1 MRPNFAR
8 AALRKTRKARVLE
21 RTKRTRLTTRAS
33 VHLDMIRG
41 AAAVAV
47 LVGHVR
53 GLFFLTYH
61 ELPHKS
67 AALAAVYAV
76 TGLGHQAVIVFF
88 VLSGFF
94 IVSSILESLAK
105 GQWSWKIYLVNRIV
119 RLSLV
124 LAPAL
129 AITWAADRAGAAMT
143 ASAAFYERPLAY
155 FTSVGAASMDTLRN
169 FFGSLFYLQGI
180 VAQPYGS
187 NGPLWSLSYE
197 FWYYLLFPLLLCAW
211 IKRYRPAE
219 RGMCLA
225 LAVIAAWFVG
235 QTIAMYFLLWLVGGA
250 IAYSFARMKSPL
262 RNSYGAALGMIL
274 FAASLALSFRHP
286 VESPF
291 LLDAIVALGFG
302 MWMNALVRRADG
314 PVAARYAQTA
324 RMFAG
329 FSYTLYAVHFP
340 LLFLFRARFMGDRV
354 WAPDWL
360 HLFYGIVIAGVAVAI
375 AWAIAQ
381 VTEAKTAAVRRM
393 VMRMLPRGASA
404 PAQSS

>member
-1 MRPNFAR
+1 M
-8 AALRKTRKARVLE
+8 LE
-21 RTKRTRLTTRAS
+21 GTKRTRLTARAS

-105 GQWSWKIYLVNRIV
+105 AQWSWKIYLVNRIV

-169 FFGSLFYLQGI
+169 FFGCLFYLQGI
-180 VAQPYGS
+180 LAQPYGS

-211 IKRYRPAE
+211 IKRNRPAE
-219 RGMCLA
+219 RGTCLA

-262 RNSYGAALGMIL
+262 RNSYGAALAMIP
-274 FAASLALSFRHP
+274 FAATLAMSVKRPLDS
-286 VESPF
+286 VF
-291 LLDAIVALGFG
+291 LTDAIVALGFG
-302 MWMNALVRRADG
+302 VLMYAIVSGEEKPVSRAYDK
-314 PVAARYAQTA
+314 TA
-324 RMFAG
+324 RLFAG

-340 LLFLFRARFMGDRV
+340 LLFLLRARFIGDKV

-360 HLFYGIVIAGVAVAI
+360 HFFYGIVIAGVAVAI

-381 VTEAKTAAVRRM
+381 VTEAKTATVRRM